1 MKKNLYTS
9 QKLTDEVENYKI
21 AAVSRF
27 FKFENRSFIP
37 EVQIHLK
44 NVNNVGDDFCR
55 NISLNIC

>member
-9 QKLTDEVENYKI
+9 QKLTDEVENYNL
-21 AAVSRF
+21 AAVSHF
-27 FKFENRSFIP
+27 LTFENRSFIP
-37 EVQIHLK
+37 EVQIHFK